1 MPILRGEA
9 RRHRTVGGVTFWLDA
24 QLPPSLAAWL
34 SSTFGVD
41 ARALRDLGLRDA
53 DDREIFDAARAW
65 PDTVIVSK
73 DSDFVDLV
81 LRLGAPPQVLWV
93 TSGNLTNRHLQAVF
107 LALFPDA
114 LELLNAGESVVEI
127 GDR

>member
-1 MPILRGEA
+1 MPAPRSQA
-9 RRHRTVGGVTFWLDA
+9 RRHCAVGGVIFWLDA
-24 QLPPSLAAWL
+24 QLPPSLATWL
-34 SSTFGVD
+34 SKTFDVD
-41 ARALRDLGLRDA
+41 AHAVRDLGLRDA
-53 DDREIFDAARAW
+53 EDREIFDAARARR
-65 PDTVIVSK
+65 DTVIVSK

-93 TSGNLTNRHLQAVF
+93 TSGNLTNRRLQAVF

-114 LELLNAGESVVEI
+114 IELLNAGEFVVEI

>member
-1 MPILRGEA
+1 
-9 RRHRTVGGVTFWLDA
+9 VTFWLDA

-34 SSTFGVD
+34 SSIFGVD

-53 DDREIFDAARAW
+53 EDREIFDAARARA
-65 PDTVIVSK
+65 DTVIVSK

-81 LRLGAPPQVLWV
+81 LRLGPPPQVLWI
-93 TSGNLTNRHLQAVF
+93 TSGNLTNRRLQAVF

-114 LELLNAGESVVEI
+114 LELLNAGESVIEF